1 MNRKK
6 IYLVLTLII
15 GVALVF
21 VNAYLYIKDPLNKRL
36 HYPSPFMVTPGVIAM
51 IFFRNLSVRLPSFD
65 GTNDAILLFTT
76 LDYDA
81 LINRD
86 PIQ

>member
-15 GVALVF
+15 GVAIVF
-21 VNAYLYIKDPLNKRL
+21 VNAYLYMKDPLNERL

-51 IFFRNLSVRLPSFD
+51 IFFRNLSVRFLVLDLF
-65 GTNDAILLFTT
+65 NVILIFYYL
-76 LDYDA
+76 LC
-81 LINRD
+81 
-86 PIQ
+86 

>member
-51 IFFRNLSVRLPSFD
+51 IFFRNLSVRLLVLDLF
-65 GTNDAILLFTT
+65 NVILIFYYL
-76 LDYDA
+76 LC
-81 LINRD
+81 
-86 PIQ
+86 

>member
-51 IFFRNLSVRLPSFD
+51 IFFRNLSVRFLVLDLF
-65 GTNDAILLFTT
+65 NVILIFYYL
-76 LDYDA
+76 LC
-81 LINRD
+81 
-86 PIQ
+86 